1 MLMYFAEAGYL
12 YVLFAVK
19 VSNCLVF
26 EMNVA
31 CSILGKLGQSW
42 AQRPRLR
49 RIAVCWRSM

>member
-31 CSILGKLGQSW
+31 CNILGKLGS
-42 AQRPRLR
+42 A
-49 RIAVCWRSM
+49 S